1 MTIRI
6 TGMNSGLDTDSII
19 TELVSAYKAKGD
31 KYVKAQTK
39 LSWTQDLWKSLNTKI
54 FNFYKSLDK
63 LRLGSSVKKKTTVS
77 DPTKATITAGG
88 NAVSGTQTL
97 KVKELA
103 TGGYVTGGKLK
114 KTADDEKVTSSDTL
128 SSLGYT
134 GSGKITIKGK
144 DGSKDIDVSSTTS
157 ISDLV
162 KQINDSGTGV
172 KASFDADN
180 QRIFISSLKTGD
192 GTDIELSGDQ
202 GAIDALGLSESK
214 GAVIRKGQDAEI
226 ELNGA
231 TYTSSNNT
239 FKVNGLTIQ
248 ALAKT
253 GADEELS
260 ITTDTD
266 TQGMYDDIKEFISSY
281 NDLINELSSYYNA
294 DSAKGYEPL
303 TADEKDAMS
312 ESDIAEWEKKIKG
325 SLLRRDSTLSG
336 IMSAMTTAMF
346 STVTVN
352 GKSFGLANLGIKSLG
367 YFASSKNEKN
377 ALHIDGD
384 QDDAFSSENADKL
397 MEMLNSDPEAV
408 NEIIKGIASKLYNNM
423 DEKLKGSTTLKSAY
437 TVYNDKEMAKSYSDY
452 TTKIKEWNEK
462 VAKIEDSYYKKFSAM
477 EVALGKLQSQMSAF
491 TGMLG

>member
-31 KYVKAQTK
+31 KYVKEQTK

-77 DPTKATITAGG
+77 DPSKATITAAG
-88 NAVSGTQTL
+88 NSVNGTQTL
-97 KVKELA
+97 KVEELA
-103 TGGYVTGGKLK
+103 TGGYVTGGKIMKFTGLEARE
-114 KTADDEKVTSSDTL
+114 TDTVA
-128 SSLGYT
+128 SLMGYANT
-134 GSGKITIKGK
+134 GDGKITIKGSE
-144 DGSKDIDVSSTTS
+144 GSTDIDISGTTT
-157 ISDLV
+157 ISDVL
-162 KQINDSGTGV
+162 KKINDADIGV

-180 QRIFISSLKTGD
+180 QRIFLAATKTGEN
-192 GTDIELSGDQ
+192 TSIEVSGDEN
-202 GAIDALGLSESK
+202 ITKALGLSASK
-214 GAVIRKGQDAEI
+214 ASFREGKDAKI
-226 ELNGA
+226 ILNGA
-231 TYTSSNNT
+231 EFTSSNNT

-253 GADEELS
+253 DSELS
-260 ITTDTD
+260 ITTGTD

-312 ESDIAEWEKKIKG
+312 ESDVAEWEKKIKG

-336 IMSAMTTAMF
+336 IMSAMTSAMS

-367 YFASSKNEKN
+367 YFVSSKNEKN

-384 QDDAFSSENADKL
+384 EDDTFSSENEDKL
-397 MEMLNSDPEAV
+397 MAMLNSDPEAV

-452 TTKIKEWNEK
+452 TTKIKEWDEK

-477 EVALGKLQSQMSAF
+477 EVALGKLQNQMSAF

>member
-77 DPTKATITAGG
+77 DPSKATITAGSG
-88 NAVSGTQTL
+88 AVSGTQTL

-103 TGGYVTGGKLK
+103 TGGYVTGGELK
-114 KTADDEKVTSSDTL
+114 KGNGEKVASNDTL
-128 SSLGYT
+128 ASLGYT
-134 GSGKITIKGK
+134 GSGKITIQGK

-157 ISDLV
+157 INDLV

-180 QRIFISSLKTGD
+180 QRIFLSSTKTGE
-192 GTDIELSGDQ
+192 GTDIVLTGDQ

-214 GAVIRKGQDAEI
+214 GAVIRKGKDAEI

-253 GADEELS
+253 DPNEELS

-336 IMSAMTTAMF
+336 IMSAMTTAMS

-367 YFASSKNEKN
+367 DFASSKNEKN

-423 DEKLKGSTTLKSAY
+423 DEKLKGSTELKSAY

-462 VAKIEDSYYKKFSAM
+462 VARIEDSYYKKFSAM
-477 EVALGKLQSQMSAF
+477 EVALGKLQNQMSAF